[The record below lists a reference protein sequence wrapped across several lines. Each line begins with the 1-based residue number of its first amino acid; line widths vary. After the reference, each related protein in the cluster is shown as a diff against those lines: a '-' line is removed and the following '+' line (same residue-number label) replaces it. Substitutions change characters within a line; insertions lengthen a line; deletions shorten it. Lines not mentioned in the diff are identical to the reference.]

1 MGLTGGG
8 EWGGKGAERW
18 REVMAER
25 SCLLGQNTTS
35 GKNDGGR
42 ECVTLTDPY
51 NTNRSL
57 HVFVSN
63 RFVCESSVF

>member
-8 EWGGKGAERW
+8 EWGGKGAEGQ
-18 REVMAER
+18 REGMAKR

-42 ECVTLTDPY
+42 ECVSRY

-57 HVFVSN
+57 NVFVSN